1 MKKIVRA
8 IDRLNNTVGMGV
20 RWLSLL
26 ALGVICVEVFMRYA
40 LNTPTIQLPIIAVMT
55 AATMY
60 ACSFGYVHLNRR
72 HIRVDVIY
80 THFPAWA
87 KLTIDVFCAV
97 VFLLPLIGLLSYA
110 GWNWMW
116 FAWKTGEVNLFSWW
130 YPIMGPVRTA
140 VFIGFVLFAL
150 QGIAT
155 LYRDVYFLV
164 RHEEL

>member
-8 IDRLNNTVGMGV
+8 IDRLNDRVGMGV
-20 RWLSLL
+20 RWLSIL
-26 ALGVICVEVFMRYA
+26 ALGIICGEVFMRYV
-40 LNTPTIQLPIIAVMT
+40 LNHPTTVLQITAVMT

-60 ACSFGYVHLNRR
+60 SCSFGYVHLHRR

-80 THFPAWA
+80 THFPSWL
-87 KLTIDVFCAV
+87 KLTIDVFCALL
-97 VFLLPLIGLLSYA
+97 FLLPLIGLLAYA

-116 FAWKTGEVNLFSWW
+116 FAWETKEVNLFSWW

-155 LYRDVYFLV
+155 LYRDIYFLV

>member
-1 MKKIVRA
+1 MRKIIKA
-8 IDRLNNTVGMGV
+8 IDRLNDRVGMAV

-26 ALGVICVEVFMRYA
+26 CLGVICVEVFMRYV
-40 LNTPTIQLPIIAVMT
+40 LNHPTTTLPIIAVMT

-80 THFPAWA
+80 VHFPAWA
-87 KLTIDVFCAV
+87 KLTIDVFCALL
-97 VFLLPLIGLLSYA
+97 FLLPLIGLLAYA

-116 FAWKTGEVNLFSWW
+116 FAWETNEKNLFSWW
-130 YPIMGPVRTA
+130 YPIMGPVRTS

-155 LYRDVYFLV
+155 LYRDIYFLV
-164 RHEEL
+164 RNEEL